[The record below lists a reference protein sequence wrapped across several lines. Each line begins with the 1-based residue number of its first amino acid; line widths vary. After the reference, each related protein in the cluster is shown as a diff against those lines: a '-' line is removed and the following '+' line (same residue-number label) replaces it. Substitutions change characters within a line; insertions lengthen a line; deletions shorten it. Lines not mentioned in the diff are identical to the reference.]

1 MTLLSLDLL
10 QQRPSREALY
20 EALSEEQDD
29 AEDSLSEDRMFL
41 GYVDEENMSDTLSLP
56 ARAASTS
63 NEVLSH
69 SSPELQGCPGLDT
82 SNLSFQEASNEPSEA
97 EMTRKADLETAFPSP
112 VTPESHTA
120 TKLQQE
126 CRTDQTLPPPIN
138 ENTKVESLVAS
149 SSTIQT
155 SADFLQTKANDSVAK
170 KNVLGRAASLSPQ
183 LVSRQ
188 LLQPK
193 VLELKKRFEA

>member
-1 MTLLSLDLL
+1 MTLLSSDLL
-10 QQRPSREALY
+10 QRKPSREALY

-29 AEDSLSEDRMFL
+29 AEDSVSEDRVFL
-41 GYVDEENMSDTLSLP
+41 GYMDEENMSNTLLLS

-63 NEVLSH
+63 NEVLVYG
-69 SSPELQGCPGLDT
+69 SPELQGCPGLDT
-82 SNLSFQEASNEPSEA
+82 TTLSFQEASNEPSEVA
-97 EMTRKADLETAFPSP
+97 MTQKADLETAFPSP

-126 CRTDQTLPPPIN
+126 CRTDQTLQPPIN
-138 ENTKVESLVAS
+138 ENPKVESSVAS

-170 KNVLGRAASLSPQ
+170 KNILGRVTSLPPQ

-188 LLQPK
+188 LMQPK